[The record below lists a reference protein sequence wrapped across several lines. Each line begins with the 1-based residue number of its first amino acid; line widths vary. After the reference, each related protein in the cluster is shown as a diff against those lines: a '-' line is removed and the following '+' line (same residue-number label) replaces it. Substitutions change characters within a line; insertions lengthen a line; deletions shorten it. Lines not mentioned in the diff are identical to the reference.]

1 MIGLIHARCLT
12 LRDSVYDDAA
22 AVTHMSNDVDG
33 IDTIV
38 YLTQET
44 FAQTIELG
52 IGMYLLWGQLG
63 WWCLTP
69 IFIVLRMSSSPLSPQ
84 LTVRAAH

>member
-12 LRDSVYDDAA
+12 LRDGVYDDAA

-44 FAQTIELG
+44 FAQTIELM
-52 IGMYLLWGQLG
+52 IGMYLLSGQLG

-69 IFIVLRMSSSPLSPQ
+69 IFIVLRTSSFPLTALGS
-84 LTVRAAH
+84 